1 MNYLALRAYNAAG
14 RKVSF
19 NEMSRM
25 TGAVPVTGALIPV
38 LVTFT
43 DPKDP
48 ATARALPPDDLEAA
62 LGNGFSPSWH
72 FGRSGAE
79 RFLAARF
86 RRPARRAGDAWDR
99 GQIAVVEWFG

>member
-1 MNYLALRAYNAAG
+1 MSTQSLDLDGINYVALRAYNAAG

-43 DPKDP
+43 DPDDP
-48 ATARALPPDDLEAA
+48 GDRAHGAA
-62 LGNGFSPSWH
+62 G
-72 FGRSGAE
+72 
-79 RFLAARF
+79 
-86 RRPARRAGDAWDR
+86 
-99 GQIAVVEWFG
+99 